1 MESYAVKT
9 KGPINCEV
17 FLPGSKSYSNR
28 ALLIAGLAEGESKL
42 KHLLESDDTKV
53 MKKALR
59 AIGVENKDIKET
71 TIVKGTG
78 GVFKNPNEELFLGN
92 AGTATRFLTTACS
105 LVPGQVVVNG
115 NERMQQR
122 PIQDLL
128 DGLVQLGV
136 QCSSATGCPPI
147 KIQGPSLMG
156 GLTVISGKISSQY
169 ISSILISAPYALKP
183 VTIQIKDELVSKPY
197 VDVTLDI
204 MKTFGVEIKNHNYEK
219 FEIPLGRYK
228 GCEYTIEPDASG
240 ASYFLNAAA
249 LTKGTVKVHINS
261 NTVQGDFKYYKALER
276 MGCKVKI
283 NPNYIELTGGDL
295 VGIDIDMEDI
305 PDMVQSLVIIAA
317 FAKGV
322 TRITN
327 VYNLRVKETDRL
339 DACYNELKKLGI
351 EVSQTRD
358 SITVVGGKPHGA
370 KIKTYDDHRMA
381 MAFSGVGLVIPGVE
395 ILEPGCVSKTFPEFW
410 QLFEAL
416 H

>member
-1 MESYAVKT
+1 MESYIVKP
-9 KGPINCEV
+9 KGPINCDV
-17 FLPGSKSYSNR
+17 HLPGSKSYSNR
-28 ALLIAGLAEGESKL
+28 ALLIAGLAEGQSVL

-59 AIGVENKDIKET
+59 SLGVENNDLNDQ

-78 GVFKNPNEELFLGN
+78 GIFKNPNTELYLQN

-128 DGLVQLGV
+128 DGLIQLGV
-136 QCSSATGCPPI
+136 NCSSPTGCPPI
-147 KIQGPSLMG
+147 TIQGPSLKG
-156 GLTVISGKISSQY
+156 GVTTISGKISSQY
-169 ISSILISAPYALKP
+169 ISSILISAPYALNP
-183 VTIQIKDELVSKPY
+183 VTILIKDELVSKPY

-204 MKTFGVEIKNHNYEK
+204 MKTFGIEVKNFNYER

-228 GCEYTIEPDASG
+228 GCDYTIEPDASG

-283 NPNYIELTGGDL
+283 TADYIELTGGDL

-305 PDMVQSLVIIAA
+305 PDMVQSLVIVAA

-327 VYNLRVKETDRL
+327 IYNLRVKETDRI
-339 DACYNELKKLGI
+339 DACYNELKNLGI

-358 SITVVGGKPHGA
+358 SITVFGGKPHAG
-370 KIKTYDDHRMA
+370 KVKTYDDHRMA
-381 MAFSGVGLVIPGVE
+381 MAFSGIGLVIPGVE
-395 ILEPGCVSKTFPEFW
+395 ILDPGCVSKTFPEYW
-410 QLFEAL
+410 KLFEEL